1 MNSLDPLRRQLLGGL
16 TLGGA
21 SLLTAPAYA
30 VDAATAAPSDRK
42 LVVVMLRGAIDG
54 LSVVVP
60 HGDAEYRRNRP
71 DLAIA
76 APGQTDGALALDSL
90 FGLHPALASL
100 EPWWRSGHLGF
111 VQASGSTDSTRSHF
125 DAQDHL
131 ETATPGRRSTPDG
144 WLNRTLSAIQQAPEQ
159 SQQPTRGVNLGPTM
173 PRILSGP
180 AQVAAMPLG
189 GADRRAPTDSAG
201 RSGVLDSLH
210 QADSATG
217 MAWQAMRETRQAM
230 AESASGSGAAS
241 TMSAAAGRM
250 DAAGMDAG
258 IAPGAVPLSG
268 LAQDAARL
276 GRLMRREASVR
287 VGFLSV
293 GGWDTHTQQGAAS
306 GQLANRMRVLAGGLD
321 ALAKGLDDR
330 FADTVILVMSEF
342 GRTVRQNGT
351 RGTDHGHGNA
361 MWLLGGPVRGAKVHG
376 QWPGLE
382 GSALHEG
389 RDLAIT
395 TDFRQVIASVLTR
408 HLRLD
413 DRALAQVLP
422 DGAGQAARLDLLKG

>member
-1 MNSLDPLRRQLLGGL
+1 MNAADPHRRRALGAL

-21 SLLTAPAYA
+21 SLLTAPAYSI
-30 VDAATAAPSDRK
+30 DAATGAPSDRK

-76 APGQTDGALALDSL
+76 APGQTDGALALDAL
-90 FGLHPALASL
+90 FGLHPALAPL

-111 VQASGSTDSTRSHF
+111 VHASGSTDPTRSHF

-144 WLNRTLSAIQQAPEQ
+144 WLNRTLAALHPGPDRL
-159 SQQPTRGVNLGPTM
+159 QQPTRGVNLGPTM

-189 GADRRAPTDSAG
+189 GADRRAPADAAG
-201 RSGVLDSLH
+201 RSGALDSLH
-210 QADSATG
+210 QTDAATS

-230 AESASGSGAAS
+230 AESVTDPAQAS
-241 TMSAAAGRM
+241 TMRANAGRM
-250 DAAGMDAG
+250 DGTGMDAG
-258 IAPGAVPLSG
+258 IAPGAVPLTG

-293 GGWDTHTQQGAAS
+293 GGWDTHTQQGAAQ

-321 ALAKGLDDR
+321 GLARGLDDR
-330 FADTVILVMSEF
+330 FSDTVILVMSEF

-351 RGTDHGHGNA
+351 RGTDHGHGNV
-361 MWLLGGPVRGAKVHG
+361 MWLLGGPVRGARVHG

-389 RDLAIT
+389 RDLAVT

-408 HLRLD
+408 HLQLD
-413 DRALAQVLP
+413 DRALTQVLP
-422 DGAGQAARLDLLKG
+422 DGAGQSARLDLLKG